1 MLYAITYNDS
11 WFSTESDRDDAIEVV
26 ELAYEQ
32 IGGKWAVTVYDPR
45 TRTMYDTV
53 YAIAPR

>member
-1 MLYAITYNDS
+1 MYAILYNDS
-11 WFSTESDRDDAIEVV
+11 WFSTEMDEDQAIEIV

-32 IGGKWAVTVYDPR
+32 IGGKWTITVYDPR
-45 TRTMYDTV
+45 TRKLYETI

>member
-1 MLYAITYNDS
+1 MYAILYNDS
-11 WFSTESDRDDAIEVV
+11 WFSTEMDQDQAIEIV

-32 IGGKWAVTVYDPR
+32 IGGKWTVTVYDPR
-45 TRTMYDTV
+45 TRKLYDTV